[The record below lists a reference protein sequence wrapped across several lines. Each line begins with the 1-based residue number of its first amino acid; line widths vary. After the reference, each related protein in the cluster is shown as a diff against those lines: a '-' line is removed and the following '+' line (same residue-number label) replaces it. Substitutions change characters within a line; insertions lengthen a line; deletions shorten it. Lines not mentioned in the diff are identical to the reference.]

1 MSEVRLPQQ
10 RCKLGPPINQMDS
23 VLQVFA
29 VDDDPIVLRAIERML
44 RSHNIAVE
52 GFTSP
57 NAFLARLP
65 YEGVACVL
73 LDLKMPGL
81 SGLDVQTAMMARGIS
96 MPIIFLS
103 AQSDVPSTVRAMRG
117 GAVDF
122 LEKPMEEDQLL
133 AALERARLESISM
146 HEEQR
151 RQRDAE
157 ERLARLTK
165 REREVCDLVAAGLL
179 NKQIAHELGMS
190 EKTVKVHRGRVTR
203 KLDVSSV
210 AALVRLL
217 STRESR
223 N

>member
-1 MSEVRLPQQ
+1 
-10 RCKLGPPINQMDS
+10 MDS
-23 VLQVFA
+23 AFQVFA

-44 RSHNIAVE
+44 RSQSIAVE

-57 NAFLARLP
+57 DAFLARP
-65 YEGVACVL
+65 SYDGVACLL
-73 LDLKMPGL
+73 LDLKMPRM
-81 SGLDVQTAMMARGIS
+81 SGLDVQAAMIAKGIS

-122 LEKPMEEDQLL
+122 LEKPVDEDQLL
-133 AALERARLESISM
+133 AALERARLQSIAM
-146 HEEQR
+146 R
-151 RQRDAE
+151 RQQQLQRDTE
-157 ERLARLTK
+157 QRLARLTK

-179 NKQIAHELGMS
+179 NKQIAVELGMS

-203 KLDVSSV
+203 KLDVDSV

-217 STRESR
+217 STRETGS
-223 N
+223 

>member
-1 MSEVRLPQQ
+1 M
-10 RCKLGPPINQMDS
+10 NS

-57 NAFLARLP
+57 EAFLARTP
-65 YEGVACVL
+65 YDGISCLL
-73 LDLKMPGL
+73 LDLRMPGMT
-81 SGLDVQTAMMARGIS
+81 GLDVQAAMSGKGIS

-122 LEKPMEEDQLL
+122 LEKPVDEDQLL
-133 AALERARLESISM
+133 AAIERARLECEAM
-146 HEEQR
+146 RQQQR
-151 RQRDAE
+151 RQNDAE
-157 ERLARLTK
+157 VRLARLTK

-203 KLDVSSV
+203 KLDVDSV

-217 STRESR
+217 SNRETR

>member
-1 MSEVRLPQQ
+1 
-10 RCKLGPPINQMDS
+10 MDS

-57 NAFLARLP
+57 EAFLARLP
-65 YEGVACVL
+65 YEGLACVL

-81 SGLDVQTAMMARGIS
+81 SGLDVQAALISRGIS

-122 LEKPMEEDQLL
+122 LEKPMDEEQLL
-133 AALERARLESISM
+133 AALERARLEAVSM
-146 HEEQR
+146 GQEQR

-203 KLDVSSV
+203 KLDVTSV

>member
-1 MSEVRLPQQ
+1 
-10 RCKLGPPINQMDS
+10 MDS
-23 VLQVFA
+23 AFQVFA

-44 RSHNIAVE
+44 RSHSIAVE

-57 NAFLARLP
+57 AAFLDRPP
-65 YEGVACVL
+65 YEGVACLL
-73 LDLKMPGL
+73 LDLKMPGI
-81 SGLDVQTAMMARGIS
+81 SGLDVQAAMIAKGIS

-117 GAVDF
+117 GAIDF
-122 LEKPMEEDQLL
+122 LEKPVDEDQLL
-133 AALERARLESISM
+133 AALERARLQSIAM
-146 HEEQR
+146 R
-151 RQRDAE
+151 RQQQLQRDTE
-157 ERLARLTK
+157 QRLARLTK

-179 NKQIAHELGMS
+179 NKQIAVELGMS

-203 KLDVSSV
+203 KLDVDSV

-217 STRESR
+217 STRATP